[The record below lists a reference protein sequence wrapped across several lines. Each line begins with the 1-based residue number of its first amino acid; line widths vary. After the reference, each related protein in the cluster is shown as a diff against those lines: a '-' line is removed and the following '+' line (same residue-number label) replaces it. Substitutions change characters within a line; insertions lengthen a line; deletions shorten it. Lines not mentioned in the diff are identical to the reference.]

1 MNTQVQ
7 TQAAQSQLINVF
19 IGQINGVPAHVC
31 DGRELHTFLENG
43 SLFANWIKERVEKYG
58 FVENHDF
65 AIALEKTKTIRK
77 YKDGTERE
85 GTVTRKDYHL
95 SLDMAKELSMVE
107 NNDKGR
113 EARRYFIDMEKKAI
127 AAAGQVVPPS
137 HTETLTPSEQQTL
150 SEIAHRK
157 AEPFGTQQGK
167 ALAEIWSRLH
177 NKFRIAKYSQ
187 LPRTQLADAIVYVT
201 SMEVRSA
208 KPTSSAPEVLSASDM
223 HNITRLVWLMTHNL
237 RFDKSW
243 AQAIWRQ
250 LRQIVDTPSPN
261 RFTVDQVPK
270 LADELTRIY
279 AITDSFSAAVASA
292 ERAMIKR
299 VMRDNEAADAVLAE
313 MRSKLMAAA
322 TEEIEQASYFFQRFA
337 GKELEHFAKRLPN
350 LGARYPHA
358 EEKAA

>member
-1 MNTQVQ
+1 MNAQVQ
-7 TQAAQSQLINVF
+7 TQAAPSQLINVF
-19 IGQINGVPAHVC
+19 LGQINGLPAHVC
-31 DGRELHTFLENG
+31 DGRELHAYLENG
-43 SLFANWIKERVEKYG
+43 DLFANWIKARIEKYG
-58 FVENHDF
+58 FIENQDF
-65 AIALEKTKTIRK
+65 AIALVNSKAKR
-77 YKDGTERE
+77 G
-85 GTVTRKDYHL
+85 GGNRKDYHL

-127 AAAGQVVPPS
+127 AASGQVVPPS
-137 HTETLTPSEQQTL
+137 HTETLTPSEQQTMA
-150 SEIAHRK
+150 EIAHRK
-157 AEPFGTQQGK
+157 AEPFGALQGK

-187 LPRTQLADAIVYVT
+187 LPRTQLADAIVYIT

-223 HNITRLVWLMTHNL
+223 HNITRLVWLMTHQL
-237 RFDKSW
+237 RFESSW
-243 AQAIWRQ
+243 SQAVWKQ
-250 LRQIVDTPSPN
+250 LRLATDTPSPN
-261 RFTVDQVPK
+261 RFRVDQIPR

-279 AITDSFSAAVASA
+279 AITDAFTSAVNEA
-292 ERAMIKR
+292 EHAMVKR
-299 VMRDNEAADAVLAE
+299 VLRNNEAADAVLAE

>member
-31 DGRELHTFLENG
+31 DGRELHTYLENG
-43 SLFANWIKERVEKYG
+43 DLFANWIKARIEKYG
-58 FVENHDF
+58 FVENQDF
-65 AIALEKTKTIRK
+65 AIALVNSKAKR
-77 YKDGTERE
+77 G
-85 GTVTRKDYHL
+85 GNNRKDYHL

-127 AAAGQVVPPS
+127 AASGQVVPPS

-157 AEPFGTQQGK
+157 AEPFGALQGK

-177 NKFRIAKYSQ
+177 NKFRIARYSQ
-187 LPRTQLADAIVYVT
+187 LPRTQLADAIVYIT
-201 SMEVRSA
+201 GMELRGA
-208 KPTSSAPEVLSASDM
+208 KPTSTAPEVLSASDM
-223 HNITRLVWLMTHNL
+223 GNITRLVWLMTHNL
-237 RFDKSW
+237 RFEKSW

-250 LRQIVDTPSPN
+250 LRQTVDTPSPN

-270 LADELTRIY
+270 LAEELTRIY
-279 AITDSFSAAVASA
+279 AITDAFSSAVEAA

-299 VMRDNEAADAVLAE
+299 VMRDNEAAETVMEE
-313 MRSKLMAAA
+313 MRRLMNDAA
-322 TEEIEQASYFFQRFA
+322 TENVEQAAHFLGRIA
-337 GKELEHFAKRLPN
+337 GQEIEHFAKRLPN
-350 LGARYPHA
+350 GGARYPWA
-358 EEKAA
+358 EEHKSA